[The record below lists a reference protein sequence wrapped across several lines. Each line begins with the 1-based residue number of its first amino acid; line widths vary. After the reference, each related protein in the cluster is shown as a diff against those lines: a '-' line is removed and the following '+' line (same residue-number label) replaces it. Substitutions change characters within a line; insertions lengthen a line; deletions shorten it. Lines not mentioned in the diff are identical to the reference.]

1 MFGMQKC
8 GSFLTVGINLVVCSA
23 IVYYFHK
30 RLSSLENALLK
41 QNQVFSSFMAE
52 MVNKTRQGQQ
62 GQVQGQ
68 QGQGQ
73 GQQGQGQSVE
83 LAAPEA
89 IAAASKFVTMQ
100 KIEVSDD
107 ELTEDSETS
116 GSEED
121 ESDEESASDGEEDV
135 KKIKLSNIDITEGGN
150 NTQHLDLNTLS
161 EEMLISS
168 MANNFM
174 MMQSQD
180 SMNGSFVFINGRA
193 MMMNS
198 NEPSSEFSMPVFEE
212 ITDLE
217 ETKKVIILNDS
228 SSDSDADSESDDE
241 QIITVLKKT
250 SSTPPRSP
258 ILLQVET
265 LHDVAGQE
273 EPVKIIK
280 SEDFEDM
287 TTTTLPKKAAK
298 KNIVVM
304 DMETGSFN
312 QTTPD
317 ASAAAAS
324 AYAAAEKLEN
334 IKIDDLRKNAV
345 LKNLAGKEEVKK
357 MKKPELIALLKK

>member
-62 GQVQGQ
+62 GQGQGQ
-68 QGQGQ
+68 QGQ
-73 GQQGQGQSVE
+73 GQQGQGQVQSVE

-107 ELTEDSETS
+107 ELSEDSETS
-116 GSEED
+116 GSEEED

-193 MMMNS
+193 MMMNP

-265 LHDVAGQE
+265 LHDVEGQE

-280 SEDFEDM
+280 SEDFADI
-287 TTTTLPKKAAK
+287 TTTTLPKKATK

-317 ASAAAAS
+317 AAASAAA
-324 AYAAAEKLEN
+324 AAAEKLEN
-334 IKIDDLRKNAV
+334 MKIDDLRKNAV